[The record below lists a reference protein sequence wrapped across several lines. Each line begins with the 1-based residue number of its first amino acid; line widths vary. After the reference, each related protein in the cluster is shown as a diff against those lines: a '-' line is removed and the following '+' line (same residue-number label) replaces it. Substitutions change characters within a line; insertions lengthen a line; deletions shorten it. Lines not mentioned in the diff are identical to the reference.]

1 MTPEEKKKGGSRLE
15 HKNESPKKGKKARS
29 RDEIIRRRVTIL
41 AVVAAVM
48 LTMALGLKMW
58 IREPEITPPPT
69 PSQGAYEPGKEPVQ
83 VSGRKEG
90 VYTFLLLGRDTG
102 GGGNTDTMMVASY
115 DTKNQTVNVLNI
127 YRDTMVNAPWD
138 IKRINSVYN
147 FNGGGEEG
155 IEALKG
161 YLMDLLG
168 FAPDYYI
175 TIEWEAVG
183 ELVDAVGG
191 VTFDVPLD
199 MSYDDPTQDL
209 HIHVDKGEQK
219 LDGDKAMQLLRWRK
233 NNKLVNGHVVNY
245 DAEGGDVRRIQIQQD
260 FLKATLQQCLEKVRD
275 LPTILRL
282 GRIFLEN
289 VETDLPLNSV
299 AYLAQ
304 SAVLGGLSME
314 DVTFLTMPY
323 QGGMVWSRSLRGMQD
338 YVTPRA
344 DELLKLVNQYLN
356 PYNADLTRDSL
367 DVMSIQ
373 ADGTIA
379 SSTGRLAD
387 TKHNAL
393 WLEYQAAQN
402 APPEET
408 DPPAPEETPPEET
421 PPEESGGPETPE
433 TPLPGDTSPTVTLPV
448 EPAPTEAPAVQT
460 LPVESRPLPDG
471 IPIA

>member
-1 MTPEEKKKGGSRLE
+1 MAKRIQKKRRPSRQRRAGRTLYRTAVALSALIVAGFVAWQVLVRPPAQSAAPPSTAPLPTAVQPAGESAAPQEPAEET
-15 HKNESPKKGKKARS
+15 A
-29 RDEIIRRRVTIL
+29 
-41 AVVAAVM
+41 
-48 LTMALGLKMW
+48 
-58 IREPEITPPPT
+58 PPPERR
-69 PSQGAYEPGKEPVQ
+69 AYT
-83 VSGRKEG
+83 
-90 VYTFLLLGRDTG
+90 YTFLLAASDQSSGNADTIMVATYDVPNAKVGVVSIPRDTLVDRKTPKINAAYLG
-102 GGGNTDTMMVASY
+102 KDGASTLKSVVA
-115 DTKNQTVNVLNI
+115 
-127 YRDTMVNAPWD
+127 
-138 IKRINSVYN
+138 
-147 FNGGGEEG
+147 
-155 IEALKG
+155 
-161 YLMDLLG
+161 DLVG
-168 FAPDYYI
+168 FPIDYYI
-175 TIEWEAVG
+175 TVDITAFKALVNAVDG
-183 ELVDAVGG
+183 VD
-191 VTFDVPLD
+191 FYIPCD
-199 MSYDDPTQDL
+199 MDYDDPTQDL

-314 DVTFLTMPY
+314 DVTFHTMPY

-387 TKHNAL
+387 TKHNVL

-408 DPPAPEETPPEET
+408 EPPAPEET
-421 PPEESGGPETPE
+421 PPEESGGPETPEETALPE